1 MKNKLDGDQIMAF
14 RKKIAAATF
23 TIMFFFGNIAAAND
37 VVFDV
42 DFAPGTP
49 IVDAVR
55 GLGYRAGKNVVING
69 DLNGTVALSLTNTDF
84 NKAIDIL
91 ALTHGFSY
99 EYKGNVVLVSPS
111 KTMSIM
117 QTFNVKHLDLEFAK
131 KQMALILDEDSI
143 FVNPDN
149 NTISVN
155 GSTAQ
160 IDKVR
165 DQLAQLD
172 VAQPQ
177 VHVQATVIELSN
189 SKARDMGLSFGSEG
203 WSKDTSVG
211 GYNGFK
217 FNVTALHEETL
228 SKGNILARPS
238 VTVFNGRKAS
248 ILMGDKVPVFTSTS
262 TSTEITDNTV
272 TVEYKDV
279 GVKLE
284 ATPRINDTDRETITM
299 TIKPSISTI
308 TEWVESGNNKAPQI
322 STREAETIVRVKSG
336 ETIFIGGLL
345 KEEEIKNI
353 KAVPFLSKIPI
364 LGEIFKSRSKEKKNT
379 EILIA
384 ITPTIIYDNEGV
396 PQVTLQK
403 TTPTLH
409 KKLGELQEQ
418 NMDHNI
424 PAAEQRTIESAN
436 AELEAKVE
444 KMEAENKALRAEKKK
459 LTKHKTAVEDEL
471 KKTTATMKKFLSK
484 E

>member
-1 MKNKLDGDQIMAF
+1 MNCGGEMIMGF
-14 RKKIAAATF
+14 RKKTAAVVF
-23 TIMFFFGNIAAAND
+23 TIMFFFGNCAAYANST
-37 VVFDV
+37 FDV

-55 GLGYRAGKNVVING
+55 SLGYRADKNIVING
-69 DLNGTVALSLTNTDF
+69 DLTGTVALSLTSTTFD
-84 NKAIDIL
+84 KAIDIL

-99 EYKGNVVLVSPS
+99 EYKGDVVLVSPS

-117 QTFNVKHLDLEFAK
+117 ETFNVRHLDLEAAK
-131 KQMALILDEDSI
+131 KQMELILDEDSI

-149 NTISVN
+149 STISVN

-160 IDKVR
+160 IDKVSA
-165 DQLAQLD
+165 QLHQLD

-189 SKARDMGLSFGSEG
+189 NKARDMGLTFGSEG
-203 WSKDTSVG
+203 WSKDTAVG

-217 FNVTALHEETL
+217 FNVTAVHEETL

-238 VTVFNGRKAS
+238 VTVFNGRKAL
-248 ILMGDKVPVFTSTS
+248 IMMGDKVPVFTSTS
-262 TSTEITDNTV
+262 TSTETTDNTV
-272 TVEYKDV
+272 TVDYKDV

-284 ATPRINDTDRETITM
+284 AIPRINDLERGTITM

-345 KEEEIKNI
+345 KDEEVKNI
-353 KAVPFLSKIPI
+353 KAVPFLSKIPVF
-364 LGEIFKSRSKEKKNT
+364 GEIFKSRSKQKKNT

-384 ITPTIIYDNEGV
+384 ITPTIIYDEFGV
-396 PQVTLQK
+396 PQVSMQK
-403 TTPTLH
+403 TTPALH
-409 KKLGELQEQ
+409 QKLGEMQ
-418 NMDHNI
+418 NQRMNNNI
-424 PAAEQRTIESAN
+424 AAAEQRTIESTN
-436 AELEAKVE
+436 AELESKVK
-444 KMEAENKALRAEKKK
+444 KMEEENEALRAEKAK
-459 LTKHKTAVEDEL
+459 LSKHKEAAEKEL
-471 KKTTATMKKFLSK
+471 RKTTATMKKILGK

>member
-1 MKNKLDGDQIMAF
+1 MGFPKSI
-14 RKKIAAATF
+14 RKGIAAVVFAV
-23 TIMFFFGNIAAAND
+23 MFFIGNIAAYANEAI
-37 VVFDV
+37 FDV

-55 GLGYRAGKNVVING
+55 SLGYRANKNVVING
-69 DLNGTVALSLTNTDF
+69 DLSGTVALSLTNTDF
-84 NKAIDIL
+84 NRAIDIL

-99 EYKGNVVLVSPS
+99 EYKGDVVLVSPS

-117 QTFNVKHLDLEFAK
+117 ETFRLKHLDLDFAK
-131 KQMALILDEDSI
+131 KQMALVLDEDSI

-160 IDKVR
+160 IEKVR
-165 DQLAQLD
+165 EQLRQLD

-262 TSTEITDNTV
+262 TSTETTDNTV

-284 ATPRINDTDRETITM
+284 AIPRINDTDRETITM

-345 KEEEIKNI
+345 KDEEVKNI

-364 LGEIFKSRSKEKKNT
+364 FGEIFKSRSKEKKNT

-384 ITPTIIYDNEGV
+384 ITPTIIYDDNGI
-396 PQVTLQK
+396 PQVSIQK
-403 TTPTLH
+403 TTPGLH
-409 KKLGELQEQ
+409 KKLGELQEER
-418 NMDHNI
+418 MDNNI
-424 PAAEQRTIESAN
+424 SAADQRTIESAN
-436 AELEAKVE
+436 ADLEAKI
-444 KMEAENKALRAEKKK
+444 KKIEAENEELRAEKKK
-459 LTKHKTAVEDEL
+459 INQHKAAVEKEL
-471 KKTTATMKKFLSK
+471 RKTTETMKKILGK